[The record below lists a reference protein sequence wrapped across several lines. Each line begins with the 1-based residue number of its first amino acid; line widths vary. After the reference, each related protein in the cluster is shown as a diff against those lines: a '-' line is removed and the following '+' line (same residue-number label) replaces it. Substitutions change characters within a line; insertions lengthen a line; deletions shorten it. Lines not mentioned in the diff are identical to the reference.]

1 MDTIKRKKFY
11 TTFFISFYVFLFGLL
26 FFLEPI
32 DEILAGYKNIFT
44 SSSILLTDYLLIGG
58 ISATIFNLL
67 TTTGLN
73 ILILKW
79 MKVEFSGG
87 IFACLLTIAGFSL
100 FGKNL
105 YNALPIYLGVFL
117 YAKASKT
124 SLKSHV
130 LVFLLSSGI
139 SPITSYLIFGAG
151 FSLGVGILLGI
162 LIGVFIGFVLPAFN
176 AFSMKFHQ
184 GYNLYNTGF
193 SMGVLSM
200 MVTGVLAS
208 FGRDVIRNDLLSTR
222 YHDVLLIATL
232 VISLLFILLALIEN
246 RSVFN
251 HYSIIFKK
259 SGRLLT
265 DFFSEVGIDVTLLN
279 IGIMGLLS
287 IVVVLIL
294 GININ
299 GPVMG
304 AILTILGFSAF
315 GKHPLNSFPVILGAI
330 LAIEFTSIE
339 WTAGSVLAVLFVTGI
354 APIAGQYGFFVGIV
368 VGFVHVMIT
377 PLALSFQGG
386 FDLYNNGFAAGF
398 VAAVF
403 APVLARFL
411 KPRDESEKWN
421 YFLPFLRNEKT
432 KENGSGQV

>member
-1 MDTIKRKKFY
+1 MDTVRKKRFY
-11 TTFFISFYVFLFGLL
+11 TYLFTSVYILL
-26 FFLEPI
+26 FILLFTLEPLS
-32 DEILAGYKNIFT
+32 DILAGYKNIFT

-58 ISATIFNLL
+58 MSATIFNLL

-87 IFACLLTIAGFSL
+87 IFACLFTIAGFSL

-105 YNALPIYLGVFL
+105 YNALPIYLGIFL

-139 SPITSYLIFGAG
+139 SPVTSFMIFGAG
-151 FSLGVGILLGI
+151 FHLATGIILGIVVGIA
-162 LIGVFIGFVLPAFN
+162 IGFVLPAFN
-176 AFSMKFHQ
+176 TFSMKFHQ

-200 MVTGVLAS
+200 IVTGVLAS
-208 FGRDVIRNDLLSTR
+208 FGYEIVRNDLMSSA
-222 YHDVLLIATL
+222 YHEVLLVATL
-232 VISLLFILLALIEN
+232 IISLLFIFLALLEN
-246 RSVFN
+246 KSVFN
-251 HYSIIFKK
+251 HYYKIFKK

-265 DFFSEVGIDVTLLN
+265 DFFEEVGIDVTLLN
-279 IGIMGLLS
+279 IGIMGLFS
-287 IVVVLIL
+287 IVIVLIL

-304 AILTILGFSAF
+304 AIFTILGFSAF
-315 GKHPLNSFPVILGAI
+315 GKHPLNSFPVVLGAI
-330 LAIEFTSIE
+330 LAIEFTPIE
-339 WTAGSVLAVLFVTGI
+339 WTSGSILAVLFVTGI
-354 APIAGQYGFFVGIV
+354 APIAGQYGFLVGIV

-398 VAAVF
+398 IAAVF
-403 APVLARFL
+403 APFLSRFL
-411 KPRDESEKWN
+411 KPRDGTEKWN
-421 YFLPFLRNEKT
+421 YILPLIRKIQPKNTET
-432 KENGSGQV
+432 